1 MRRGI
6 EAVPKDGKIVILE
19 DDASGTYEL
28 ARWSAEAGAWVGENG
43 EPSKITPTYW
53 HATRRDE
60 YLLQSESGSRGTSE
74 SRERPSFP
82 FCPDGVTPHWPSA
95 APDVIAPRRVAIPSP
110 MNVVALKSQI
120 PPGEAQ
126 AGRRFAISSIAAAV
140 IAASLI
146 GVFFRG
152 EVAAY
157 VTQFAGRHD
166 IRIGT
171 TGGQLPKAIQ
181 FPIEDSQK
189 ADLFSRGAVLRQQ
202 AQADGGSEQ
211 TAAWEAV
218 QVTETKAPEAIQPL
232 EKERRRA
239 NSLENELTEI
249 RRSIERRDVQLQAAA
264 LTAAQS
270 QERDSE
276 KTAALIQD
284 LAAARQELMANEVQ
298 YRGALAEERD
308 RSAALVSELATAR
321 RQVETQ
327 VALSNKTGNEAAQLN
342 PAAET
347 AISELQQSLKQER
360 ERAEALAGELA
371 QARREV
377 EAQAALSSKKGD
389 EAAQLKR
396 AAEKATAE
404 LQQSL
409 QQERERAEALAGDLV
424 EARREVEAQAEL
436 STKNADEAAHFKLAA
451 EIVTAELQQSLE
463 QQRDKTLALEGELAM
478 ARRYVEIEV
487 ARPNKTNKKAGQRK
501 QAAQNAQAEL
511 QQPLQQERDKS
522 EGLAPGPKSTRGP
535 IGARL
540 ALEGAASP
548 QTTRVRQ
555 AAGAAAAEQ
564 IETAE
569 ANGSPEATR
578 LLERANALLGQGN
591 IGAARAVLERAAETG
606 SSQAIFMLA
615 ETYDPLVLSKWR
627 TYGTRGDATKARELY
642 DKAYDSGI
650 KTAKDRSDALLG
662 AEGGRRPAGWF
673 GREEIAH

>member
-1 MRRGI
+1 M
-6 EAVPKDGKIVILE
+6 
-19 DDASGTYEL
+19 
-28 ARWSAEAGAWVGENG
+28 N
-43 EPSKITPTYW
+43 
-53 HATRRDE
+53 
-60 YLLQSESGSRGTSE
+60 
-74 SRERPSFP
+74 
-82 FCPDGVTPHWPSA
+82 
-95 APDVIAPRRVAIPSP
+95 VIAIKP
-110 MNVVALKSQI
+110 QI

-126 AGRRFAISSIAAAV
+126 AGRQFAVSSIAAAV

-146 GVFFRG
+146 GMYFRA
-152 EVAAY
+152 EVASY
-157 VTQFAGRHD
+157 VTRVAGQPN
-166 IRIGT
+166 IKIGT
-171 TGGQLPKAIQ
+171 TGGIHPIQ
-181 FPIEDSQK
+181 DSHK
-189 ADLFSRGAVLRQQ
+189 ADVFARGAALRQQ
-202 AQADGGSEQ
+202 AQAGGGSEQ

-218 QVTETKAPEAIQPL
+218 QVTATKAPEAIQPL

-239 NSLENELTEI
+239 TALENELTGI
-249 RRSIERRDVQLQAAA
+249 RRSIEGRDVQLQAAA

-284 LAAARQELMANEVQ
+284 LAAARQELMVNEVQ
-298 YRGALAEERD
+298 LAEERD
-308 RSAALVSELATAR
+308 RSAALASELATAR
-321 RQVETQ
+321 REVETQ
-327 VALSNKTGNEAAQLN
+327 VALSNKTDDEAAQLN

-371 QARREV
+371 RARREV
-377 EAQAALSSKKGD
+377 EAQAALSSKKDD
-389 EAAQLKR
+389 EAAQLRR
-396 AAEKATAE
+396 AAETATAE

-409 QQERERAEALAGDLV
+409 QQERERAESLAGEFA

-487 ARPNKTNKKAGQRK
+487 ARPNKTNEKAAQRK

-511 QQPLQQERDKS
+511 RPPLQQERDKP
-522 EGLAPGPKSTRGP
+522 EGLAPGPKSTQGP
-535 IGARL
+535 TGARL
-540 ALEGAASP
+540 ALDGAASH

-564 IETAE
+564 TETAE

-578 LLERANALLGQGN
+578 LLERAIALLGQGN
-591 IGAARAVLERAAETG
+591 IGAARAVLERAGETG
-606 SSQAIFMLA
+606 SAQAIFMLA
-615 ETYDPLVLSKWR
+615 ETYDPLVLSKWG

-642 DKAYDSGI
+642 EKAYDSGI
-650 KTAKDRSDALLG
+650 KTAKNRSDALLG
-662 AEGGRRPAGWF
+662 TEGGRRPAGWF